1 MIRLSGIRKRYHGSD
16 VEVLCGVDL
25 EVAEGEFLA
34 VVGRSGTGKT
44 TLLNLIGGLDSTFE
58 GELEVAGRDLR
69 ALPDADLSD
78 FRNRRVGLVF
88 QAYHLLDHL
97 SCAENV
103 ALAAHFAR
111 GGRAPGRGWAR
122 RRAGELLEAVGL
134 PGAGARSASTLS
146 GGERQRVA
154 LARALFFEPSIL
166 LCDEPTGNLDAATG
180 HDVVELLRRVHAER
194 GTTVIA
200 ATHDDAIA
208 AAAGRVVELRD
219 GRLQGGGDVPP

>member
-1 MIRLSGIRKRYHGSD
+1 VIRLSGIRKRYPGSD

-25 EVAEGEFLA
+25 EVAEADFVA
-34 VVGRSGTGKT
+34 VIGRSGTGKT
-44 TLLNLIGGLDSTFE
+44 TLLNLIGGLDSAFE
-58 GELEVAGRDLR
+58 GELEVEGRVLR
-69 ALPDADLSD
+69 ALPEAELSD

-97 SCAENV
+97 SCADNV
-103 ALAAHFAR
+103 ALAFHFAR
-111 GGRAPGRGWAR
+111 RSGGRGRGWAR
-122 RRAGELLEAVGL
+122 RRADELLEAVGL
-134 PGAGARSASTLS
+134 PGAGPRSASTLS

-180 HDVVELLRRVHAER
+180 HDVVELLRKVHVER

-200 ATHDDAIA
+200 ATHDEAIA

-219 GRLQGGGDVPP
+219 GRLQGGGVVPP

>member
-1 MIRLSGIRKRYHGSD
+1 MIRLSGIRKRYPGSD

-25 EVAEGEFLA
+25 EVAEADFVA

-44 TLLNLIGGLDSTFE
+44 TLLNLIGGLDSAFE
-58 GELEVAGRDLR
+58 GELEVEGRVLR
-69 ALPDADLSD
+69 ALKDAELSD

-97 SCAENV
+97 SCADNV
-103 ALAAHFAR
+103 ALAFHFAR
-111 GGRAPGRGWAR
+111 RGGGRGLGWAR
-122 RRAGELLEAVGL
+122 RRADELLEAVGL
-134 PGAGARSASTLS
+134 SGAGARSASTLS

-180 HDVVELLRRVHAER
+180 HDVVELLRRVHVER
-194 GTTVIA
+194 GTTVVA
-200 ATHDDAIA
+200 ATHDEAIA

-219 GRLQGGGDVPP
+219 GRLHGGEVVSP